1 MTFGLEENN
10 MRKIKIAKIGLVE
23 KGGFS
28 RRQFVVTGTKGMVEL
43 KPFKMLLCILK
54 IKFKLEKYKNNGKI
68 CTNFLSLQTIFL

>member
-1 MTFGLEENN
+1 
-10 MRKIKIAKIGLVE
+10 MRKIKIAQIGLVE

-68 CTNFLSLQTIFL
+68 CTIFQSFQTKFYMI